1 MKKLT
6 RKQSLTV
13 GSLLFG
19 MLFGSGNVIFPPMLG
34 QNAGGSYLPAAIGFL
49 IAAVGLPILAI
60 ISFSL
65 SRKETLKDY
74 AGQAGQG
81 FGLFYT
87 LLLLLTIGPLFAM
100 PRNATV
106 AFEVGIKPL
115 LSGETTLPLLIYSL
129 VFFSLALY
137 FSLRPARILD
147 VIGRL
152 MAPLFIFLMG
162 ILLVMS
168 FTNPMGNP
176 ASFEAQ
182 GAYAQASFPQ
192 GLIDGYQTMDVLAC
206 VAFGITIITTI
217 RQLGIRDEADI
228 ARETGR
234 SSLFTLVI
242 MSILYLGLTY
252 IGASSMGIMPGQEN
266 GGQILVLT
274 AKHYLGNLGLF
285 LLGLTITVAC
295 LKTVIGLA
303 VSISQTFVRLFPQG
317 PSDKA
322 WTLTFIGVAFLL
334 ANFGLNTIIKL
345 SVPALMFLYPLTITL
360 ILLWLLNA
368 VTPLKKAA
376 FTLTIILAAI
386 PAFFDCL
393 AATPEAIA
401 KSAPISA
408 LLAFPE
414 NFLPLYK
421 LGMGWLV
428 PVAIAL
434 VLSLLFLRKKEG
446 AMAA

>member
-1 MKKLT
+1 MKKLS
-6 RKQSLTV
+6 RKQSLVV

-19 MLFGSGNVIFPPMLG
+19 MLFGSGNVIFPPMMG
-34 QNAGGSYLPAAIGFL
+34 QNAGSAYLPSAIGFL

-60 ISFSL
+60 VSFSL
-65 SRKETLKDY
+65 SRKATLRDY
-74 AGQAGQG
+74 AGHAGKG
-81 FGLFYT
+81 FGMFYT

-106 AFEVGIKPL
+106 AFEVGIKPF
-115 LSGETTLPLLIYSL
+115 LSQDMGLPLLLYSL
-129 VFFSLALY
+129 VFFCLALY
-137 FSLRPARILD
+137 FSLRPTRILD
-147 VIGRL
+147 VIGRF
-152 MAPLFIFLMG
+152 MAPLFIFLLG

-168 FTNPMGNP
+168 FVSPMGNP

-217 RQLGIRDEADI
+217 RQLGIRDETDI

-242 MSILYLGLTY
+242 MSLIYLGLTY
-252 IGASSMGIMPGQEN
+252 IGASSLGIMPGQAN
-266 GGQILVLT
+266 GGEILVLT
-274 AKHYLGNLGLF
+274 AKHYLGSTGLF
-285 LLGLTITVAC
+285 LLALTITVAC

-303 VSISQTFVRLFPQG
+303 VSISQTFVRLFPKG
-317 PSDKA
+317 PSDRF
-322 WTLTFIGVAFLL
+322 WTMAFIGVAFAL
-334 ANFGLNTIIKL
+334 ANFGLNTIIQL
-345 SVPALMFLYPLTITL
+345 SIPVLMFLYPLTITL

-368 VTPLKKAA
+368 IAPLKKTA

-401 KSAPISA
+401 KSAPITA

-421 LGMGWLV
+421 LGMGWLA

-434 VLSLLFLRKKEG
+434 VISLLFLRKKNG